1 MMSKKLHALVVM
13 LAWLT
18 GAASIWALCTR
29 CVNGRGDGQIAS
41 DGQRIVKCFEFVDPR
56 TGGCRYYHGQ
66 RCDIDIP
73 ACHCTVVAV
82 TLATFV
88 CGCFI

>member
-1 MMSKKLHALVVM
+1 MWKQQLEYVLV
-13 LAWLT
+13 LAAFLAV
-18 GAASIWALCTR
+18 AANIWAMCIM
-29 CVNGRGDGQIAS
+29 CKNGNGDGRIAS

-82 TLATFV
+82 TLAAFV